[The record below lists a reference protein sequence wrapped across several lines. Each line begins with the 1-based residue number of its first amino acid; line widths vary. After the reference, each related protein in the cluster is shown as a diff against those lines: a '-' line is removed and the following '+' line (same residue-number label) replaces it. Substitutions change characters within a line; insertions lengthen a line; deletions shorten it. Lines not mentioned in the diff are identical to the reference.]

1 MIALLVIFRYTF
13 YKIKN
18 TLTNEGTIMKRF
30 LILATAFMFMAAAYV
45 NAAETNEVFRI
56 DFEQSEG

>member
-1 MIALLVIFRYTF
+1 
-13 YKIKN
+13 
-18 TLTNEGTIMKRF
+18 MKRF